1 MLIETVKSNLRAC
14 LSDQLG
20 KYLVSHLLI
29 VWIINSKKVPQK
41 SAPLD
46 EFLLLQIS
54 LRKFHPLILL
64 LLFVQLTSFSPL
76 LHNFKILGGLMRAQG
91 LLLIFLN
98 IRPLLLTFKL
108 KGGLIALNRFDL
120 RIYLLTLFS
129 RCRRQS
135 TLLFRRESMIDKK
148 QPL

>member
-14 LSDQLG
+14 FCDQLG

-64 LLFVQLTSFSPL
+64 LLFVQLTSFPPL
-76 LHNFKILGGLMRAQG
+76 LHNLKILGGLMRAQG

-135 TLLFRRESMIDKK
+135 TLLFRREPMIDKK